1 MELGKWLCCYGD
13 YEIMLAQMVTVRRYQ
28 REIPMDPLWKVD
40 SPWHHVKFFWEFTAT
55 KDTVLNIDCEGRIGV
70 FFEGVNRY
78 VEDFNGSVPLKKGV
92 HRIVLWVYNPSGLP
106 CVRLRGENIVSENPV
121 LCGPDRYV
129 LSPAEK
135 IDCGSFTPNTF
146 RLPRRKKE
154 YVEVLDTHKGKVYD
168 FGKIIFG
175 FVRLENCENLPHCCY
190 YGETLSEALSDEY
203 CEQISRFMPKNG
215 KYCDKIGKAFR
226 YLRVVGSE
234 NYRLKVEEEYTPK
247 KYLLRVDMQDETLE
261 KIVKTAL
268 DTYAACDRE
277 FLLDG
282 IKRDR
287 WVWSGDVY
295 QALKD
300 EYFVSYD
307 LATARRNI
315 LTLLGKTPVISYINQ
330 IMDYT
335 LYAVMA
341 AGEYFDHSGDT
352 EFIANI
358 YDILKEHVDY
368 ALGRTDGDGF
378 LYGRDNDW
386 VFVDWNSEL
395 DTAGELCF
403 EQILFFLAL
412 KNFVRIGNALQKDVS
427 NYALAARKLKR
438 KINEVFWDDTRGV
451 YIHSRKGGKKSDAVT
466 AYANMFAVLYG
477 FADTKKC
484 AKIKRAL
491 LGDKS
496 IPAVNTP
503 YMQAYKLSCLFE
515 LGETETACKEIY
527 EYWGGMVAEGATTF
541 WEYYEKGDKNEP
553 PRPMYGRPFAMSRCH
568 IWSAG
573 VLYLV
578 PRYFYGIRNDIEFG
592 EKFVAKP
599 NCALVKNSGITVAMK
614 RGKLNIKVK
623 EDEIE
628 VYSTEIGGTLI
639 AFGREF
645 SVPAG
650 RKIICK
656 RKS

>member
-13 YEIMLAQMVTVRRYQ
+13 YEIMLAEKITVRRYQ

-40 SPWHHVKFFWEFTAT
+40 SPWRHVKFFWEFTALC
-55 KDTVLNIDCEGRIGV
+55 DTVLHIAHEGRIAV

-78 VEDFNGSVPLKKGV
+78 VENFRGSVALKKGT
-92 HRIVLWVYNPSGLP
+92 HRMVIWVYNPNGLP
-106 CVRLRGENIVSENPV
+106 CIKLSGENIVSENPV

-135 IDCGSFTPNTF
+135 ADCGAFTPNTF
-146 RLPRRKKE
+146 RLPRRKKQ
-154 YVEVLDTHKGKVYD
+154 YLRVIDSPVGKVYD
-168 FGKIIFG
+168 FGNIFLG
-175 FVRLENCENLPHCCY
+175 FVRLKNCENRPHCCY
-190 YGETLSEALSDEY
+190 YGETLAEALSDEH
-203 CEQISRFMPKNG
+203 CEQISRFIPKNG
-215 KYCDKIGKAFR
+215 SYRDKIGKAFR
-226 YLRVVGSE
+226 YLRVEGSSE
-234 NYRLKVEEEYTPK
+234 FQLSVEEEYNPK
-247 KYLLRVDMQDETLE
+247 KHILFLKTRDETLD
-261 KIVKTAL
+261 KIVKIAQN
-268 DTYAACDRE
+268 TYAACDRE

-287 WVWSGDVY
+287 WIWSGDVY

-315 LTLLGKTPVISYINQ
+315 IALLGKTPVLSYINQ

-335 LYAVMA
+335 LFAVMA
-341 AGEYFDHSGDT
+341 AGEYYAHSNDT
-352 EFIANI
+352 EFLGNV
-358 YDILKEHVDY
+358 YGILKEHVDY
-368 ALGRTDGDGF
+368 ALGRTNADGF

-386 VFVDWNSEL
+386 VFVDWNVNL
-395 DTAGELCF
+395 DTSGALCF
-403 EQILFFLAL
+403 EQILLFLAL
-412 KNFVRIGNALQKDVS
+412 ENFSRIGEALGKDTAG
-427 NYALAARKLKR
+427 YKIAARKLKR
-438 KINEVFWDDTRGV
+438 RIDEVFWNEERGV
-451 YIHSRKGGKKSDAVT
+451 YMHSIKDGKLSENVT

-477 FADTKKC
+477 FADQKKR
-484 AKIKRAL
+484 AKIVRAL
-491 LGDKS
+491 LNDKD

-503 YMQAYKLSCLFE
+503 YMQTYKLSCLFE
-515 LGETETACKEIY
+515 LGEYDAACREIY
-527 EYWGGMVAEGATTF
+527 EYWGGMVAEGATAF

-553 PRPMYGRPFAMSRCH
+553 PRPMYGRPFGMSRCH

-578 PRYFYGIRNDIEFG
+578 PRYYFGIQNDVEFG

-599 NCALVKNSGITVAMK
+599 ALNLVKNASITVAMK
-614 RGKLNIKVK
+614 RGKLTLKVK

-628 VYSTEIGGTLI
+628 VFSTDIEGTLF

-650 RKIICK
+650 KKITCK
-656 RKS
+656 EKV